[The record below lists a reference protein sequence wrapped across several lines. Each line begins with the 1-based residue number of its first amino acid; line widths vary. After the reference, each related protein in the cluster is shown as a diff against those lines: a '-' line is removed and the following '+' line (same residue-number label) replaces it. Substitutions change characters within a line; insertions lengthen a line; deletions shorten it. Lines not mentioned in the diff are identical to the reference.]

1 MKLLNLKKKYQF
13 CLKTDFLKFIYVK
26 IIFSV
31 VSSFITFFLF
41 IDLVIY
47 NCVTFGGNKAVVMW
61 HNLSDIKDFQF
72 TRIEIF
78 NFKNSYSS
86 IWGVDWKFRR
96 RSFSHIL
103 KNHEKNWNIKYSVF
117 FYQILITYIKIWK
130 RRKSSY
136 LPFVWISNRQ
146 VLTYLCL

>member
-13 CLKTDFLKFIYVK
+13 CLKTDFCKIHIHVK

-31 VSSFITFFLF
+31 VSSFIKFFLF

-78 NFKNSYSS
+78 NFKNLYSS
-86 IWGVDWKFRR
+86 IWGVDQKFGR
-96 RSFSHIL
+96 RSFSHFLKKPWEKIEIL
-103 KNHEKNWNIKYSVF
+103 SIQFFLLNSYNLHKNMKEKKF
-117 FYQILITYIKIWK
+117 QLFA
-130 RRKSSY
+130 
-136 LPFVWISNRQ
+136 F
-146 VLTYLCL
+146 CLNF